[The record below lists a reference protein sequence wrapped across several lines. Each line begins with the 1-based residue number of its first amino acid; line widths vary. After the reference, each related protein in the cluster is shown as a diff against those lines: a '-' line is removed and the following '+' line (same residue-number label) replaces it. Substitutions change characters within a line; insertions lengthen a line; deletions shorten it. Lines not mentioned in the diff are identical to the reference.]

1 MIVKRIKISDYVIHR
16 LPKYMRQLDLLS
28 KSGVTRVSSAT
39 LGERMGQTA
48 SQIRQDF
55 SCFGEFGQQGYGY
68 NVPKLR
74 DEIASIMGMD
84 RGHTAILLGMG
95 NIGRALAENFCFAN
109 CGIDLKCAFDLDP
122 EKSGKTVNGIEVKD
136 KQELDEYLAQNPVDI
151 AVLCVPKT
159 EAVPLTE
166 LLIACGVEAF
176 WNFTGVDIALGH
188 GDILVENIS
197 FSDSLMALGYYLKN
211 PRMHTA

>member
-1 MIVKRIKISDYVIHR
+1 MIHR
-16 LPKYMRQLDLLS
+16 LPKYMRQLELLHQN
-28 KSGVTRVSSAT
+28 GVNRVSSAE
-39 LGERMGQTA
+39 LGKRMGQTA

-68 NVPKLR
+68 NVTKLR
-74 DEIASIMGMD
+74 DEIANILGMD
-84 RGHTAILLGMG
+84 RGHTAILLGVG

-109 CGIDLKCAFDLDP
+109 CGIDLKCAFDLNP
-122 EKSGKTVNGIEVKD
+122 EKFGKNINGIEVKGQ
-136 KQELDEYLAQNPVDI
+136 QELEEYLARNPIDI

-159 EAVPLTE
+159 AALSLTE

-211 PRMHTA
+211 LLTA